1 MKSLKIYNVSQQ
13 YYNYVR
19 RYDDKVPHMSG
30 NKAGRPFIGIVL
42 EINDSLYFAPLT
54 SPKIKH
60 LRMRNSVDFTKI
72 DEGKL
77 GAINFNNMLPV
88 PESEITEVELKI
100 NIFDSK
106 SLKAYKTLLE
116 KQRIWCNEHKEH
128 IYKKAEKLYN
138 LIDNPDR
145 IKIKE
150 RCCNFRLLEQKCR
163 EYEAGL
169 SLKQEKVFE
178 DES

>member
-1 MKSLKIYNVSQQ
+1 
-13 YYNYVR
+13 
-19 RYDDKVPHMSG
+19 
-30 NKAGRPFIGIVL
+30 
-42 EINDSLYFAPLT
+42 
-54 SPKIKH
+54 
-60 LRMRNSVDFTKI
+60 MRNSVDFTKI

-116 KQRIWCNEHKEH
+116 KQRIWCNEHKKH

-169 SLKQEKVFE
+169 SL
-178 DES
+178 